1 MAYLYV
7 PTITAK
13 DGEIHPAKDDGGD
26 LVDASEDMIGG
37 INVLKYDDS
46 VPRYVFDAPS
56 DQPDVAGWETKT
68 KAQVNSDY
76 PGLIP

>member
-13 DGEIHPAKDDGGD
+13 DGQVHPAKDDDGD
-26 LVDASEDMIGG
+26 LVEASDDLVGG

-56 DQPDVAGWETKT
+56 DQEVLSGGYKTTKT
-68 KAQVNSDY
+68 QVNADY

>member
-7 PTITAK
+7 PTITTK
-13 DGEIHPAKDDGGD
+13 DGQVHPAKDDDGD
-26 LVDASEDMIGG
+26 LVDASDDLVGG

-46 VPRYVFDAPS
+46 VSRYIFDAPS
-56 DQPDVAGWETKT
+56 DQTVLAGWSKKTKT
-68 KAQVNSDY
+68 QVNSDY